1 MNELDEN
8 KPKIIRG
15 DDPEVVVTPVAPGQS
30 GPLDDGEGIAL
41 PPEVAILP
49 VRNMV
54 IYPGTVLPLQI
65 GRDKSRR
72 LLSSVLP
79 NQKVIV
85 TVCQKNPQVE
95 DPGPDDLYNV
105 GSAVVVLKLLKM
117 EDENQSVI
125 VHGRVR
131 VMIDGYVKTEP
142 YLVARV
148 HALRDVV
155 EAGTEMDALVM
166 NARNAARKVIQ
177 LSPNIPEEA
186 VVILN
191 NIEQPGM
198 LADFLASNLPIDIA
212 AKQKLLEDLSV
223 VNRLRII
230 AVELQKQLEVLE
242 LGNKIQSQVRENMDK
257 TQREYFLQEQMKAI
271 QKELGQVD
279 DKAAEVEEVRK
290 KIDEAGM
297 PDNVK
302 KECIRELDR
311 MEKIPNVSPE
321 YYVIRT
327 YLDWMSELPW
337 SKSTP
342 DKIDVNR
349 ATVILDEDHYD
360 LEKVKRRILEYL
372 AVRKLAPG
380 THGPILCF
388 VGPPGVGKTSLGQS
402 IARAMDRKFIRMS
415 LGGMRDEAELR
426 GHRRTYIGAMPG
438 RIVQEIRKAGV
449 NNPVFM
455 LDELDKVGADFRGDP
470 TSALLEVLDPAQN
483 NTFQDHYLNVPFDLS
498 KVLFIGTANYMAP
511 VPPALRD
518 RMEVIELAGYT
529 RNEKLQ
535 IATKYLVRRQLEEDG
550 LKSDQCSWTAEAIG
564 KIIDG
569 YTREA
574 GVRELERQIGT
585 VCRAVAALVAAGK
598 IRRRKIVPAVIVEA
612 LGARKFESELAL
624 RTSVAGVATGLAYTP
639 FGGEIIFVEATSY
652 PGKGGL
658 VLTGQIGD
666 VMKESAQA
674 ALSLIKSRAGQLGI
688 DGQDLLQKDIHV
700 HVPAGAVPKDGP
712 SAGVAMAM
720 ALASLLMNRPARAEV
735 AMTGEIT
742 LRGLVLPIGGVK
754 EKVLAA
760 KAAGIKTVV
769 LPERNRRDLDEVPK
783 DAREG
788 MKFVFAKTIE
798 QVMAAVLDKEVKP
811 PVTKNTRDKKQRKMA
826 ARKASSH
833 KKD

>member
-1 MNELDEN
+1 
-8 KPKIIRG
+8 
-15 DDPEVVVTPVAPGQS
+15 
-30 GPLDDGEGIAL
+30 
-41 PPEVAILP
+41 
-49 VRNMV
+49 
-54 IYPGTVLPLQI
+54 
-65 GRDKSRR
+65 
-72 LLSSVLP
+72 
-79 NQKVIV
+79 
-85 TVCQKNPQVE
+85 
-95 DPGPDDLYNV
+95 
-105 GSAVVVLKLLKM
+105 
-117 EDENQSVI
+117 
-125 VHGRVR
+125 
-131 VMIDGYVKTEP
+131 
-142 YLVARV
+142 
-148 HALRDVV
+148 
-155 EAGTEMDALVM
+155 
-166 NARNAARKVIQ
+166 
-177 LSPNIPEEA
+177 
-186 VVILN
+186 
-191 NIEQPGM
+191 
-198 LADFLASNLPIDIA
+198 
-212 AKQKLLEDLSV
+212 
-223 VNRLRII
+223 
-230 AVELQKQLEVLE
+230 
-242 LGNKIQSQVRENMDK
+242 
-257 TQREYFLQEQMKAI
+257 
-271 QKELGQVD
+271 
-279 DKAAEVEEVRK
+279 
-290 KIDEAGM
+290 
-297 PDNVK
+297 
-302 KECIRELDR
+302 
-311 MEKIPNVSPE
+311 
-321 YYVIRT
+321 
-327 YLDWMSELPW
+327 
-337 SKSTP
+337 
-342 DKIDVNR
+342 
-349 ATVILDEDHYD
+349 
-360 LEKVKRRILEYL
+360 
-372 AVRKLAPG
+372 
-380 THGPILCF
+380 
-388 VGPPGVGKTSLGQS
+388 
-402 IARAMDRKFIRMS
+402 MDRKFIRMS

-483 NTFQDHYLNVPFDLS
+483 NSFQDHYLNVPFDLS

-518 RMEVIELAGYT
+518 RMELIELAGYT

-535 IATKYLVRRQLEEDG
+535 IATKYLVRRQLEENG
-550 LKSDQCSWTAEAIG
+550 LKSEQCSWTAEAIG

-585 VCRAVAALVAAGK
+585 VCRSVAALVAAGK

-639 FGGEIIFVEATSY
+639 FGGEIIFVEATEY

-688 DGQDLLQKDIHV
+688 DSQDLLQKDIHI

-712 SAGVAMAM
+712 SAGVAMTM
-720 ALASLLMNRPARAEV
+720 ALVSLLKNRPARAEV

-798 QVMAAVLDKEVKP
+798 QVMAAVLDKETKP
-811 PVTKNTRDKKQRKMA
+811 PRAKKTHGKKPPKIA
-826 ARKASSH
+826 AKKASNH